1 MSKIDRQIEEIRDR
15 LDVIAYSKGVLSAYV
30 HLTTSGEDKRRL
42 VQRCA
47 EIENSVLKI
56 REVCD
61 EISPK
66 RTKSWKW
73 W

>member
-1 MSKIDRQIEEIRDR
+1 MAKIDRQIERICDY
-15 LDVIAYSKGVLSAYV
+15 LDVISYSKDVLSTHI
-30 HLTTSGEDKRRL
+30 HLTTSGEDTRRL

-56 REVCD
+56 CEVCD
-61 EISPK
+61 EI
-66 RTKSWKW
+66 RTERTRGWKW

>member
-1 MSKIDRQIEEIRDR
+1 MSKIDRQIERIRDR
-15 LDVIAYSKGVLSAYV
+15 LNVIAYSKDVLSANI
-30 HLTTSGEDKRRL
+30 HLTTTGEDKRRL

-61 EISPK
+61 DMIPK
-66 RTKSWKW
+66 RRKSWKW